1 MAHQAQLSIFLDIEE
16 LARKIILWKISHAQG
31 AIITLS
37 PKDLRKIL
45 KIDDRWLATKYGRL
59 LAKWAR
65 EGLIKPV
72 RFSRPRSYIVTSKL
86 LEHLFN
92 LKYGSIRNDYKFAF
106 SRLHVHYML
115 LKLAEAMES
124 GSD

>member
-1 MAHQAQLSIFLDIEE
+1 MAQTQLSLFLDVEE
-16 LARKIILWKISHAQG
+16 LARRIVLWKIYHAQG

-45 KIDDRWLATKYGRL
+45 KIDDHWLATKYGRL

-92 LKYGSIRNDYKFAF
+92 LKYGSIRDDYKFAF
-106 SRLHVHYML
+106 SRLHVHYLL
-115 LKLAEAMES
+115 LKMVEARKN
-124 GSD
+124 GTH